1 MSTTPGLSSR
11 LIILTLSLGLLAGCT
26 TLPKRPPLLVMSSLP
41 PAESGML
48 SDFHDEIIAARGENA
63 SAFLP
68 LVANRDALLFR
79 LMLVERATT
88 SIDMQ
93 YFIWSNDAA
102 GQLLFSKLLEAS
114 DRGVRV
120 RLLVDNIF
128 LQATNRALASTGFQP
143 NLHLKIYN
151 PNRIRESKLGSL
163 GEMMLNFEELNRRM
177 HNKVMIVDG
186 QMAILGGRNIGNAY
200 FGLSD
205 KYNFRDFD
213 VLIVGPVVADLT
225 EPFDEFW
232 NAEIAYPAES
242 MSRRAT
248 REGLDRLRENIERSL
263 EENATRLASYFE
275 GDPEDALDLDDLRER
290 FEEGTGYFLQ
300 DTPVEVEGQR
310 IRLIDMIDFA
320 RRETTESLLVVSPYL
335 IPSEKFLENLQALA
349 ERGVDVK
356 LLTGSLG
363 SNNHTIAH
371 SHYRKYRRALLAT
384 GASLYEFR
392 HDPSSAIRDITDVA
406 PVEAGFISLHT
417 KVLVSDRAECF
428 VGSLNLDPRAIEIN
442 TENGILVVSES
453 FCGELATH
461 VEGLLAPSNA
471 WRVELDEM
479 GKMRWRAGDETLKR
493 QPARRFTQRIAD
505 FFYRWLPIESQ
516 L

>member
-1 MSTTPGLSSR
+1 MSTTPAFSSR
-11 LIILTLSLGLLAGCT
+11 LIILTLSVGLLAGCAM
-26 TLPKRPPLLVMSSLP
+26 LPKRPAVSVMSSLP
-41 PAESGML
+41 AANSGLL
-48 SDFHDEIIAARGENA
+48 SDFHNEIIAARGEDA

-88 SIDMQ
+88 SIDLQ
-93 YFIWSNDAA
+93 YFIWSDDAA
-102 GQLLFSKLLEAS
+102 AQLLFSKLFQAA

-128 LQATNRALASTGFQP
+128 LSVTNRVLASTGFQP
-143 NLHLKIYN
+143 NLHVKIYN
-151 PNRIRESKLGSL
+151 PNRVRESKLGSL

-205 KYNFRDFD
+205 KYNFRDLD
-213 VLIVGPVVADLT
+213 VLVVGPVVTNIT
-225 EPFDEFW
+225 EPFDEYW

-242 MSRRAT
+242 MSSRST
-248 REGLDRLRENIERSL
+248 REDLDRLRENIDGFL
-263 EENATRLASYFE
+263 LKNATRLAAYVES
-275 GDPEDALDLDDLRER
+275 DPEDALDLDDLRER

-300 DTPVEVEGQR
+300 DTPVEVEGER
-310 IRLIDMIDFA
+310 IRLIDMIEFA
-320 RRETTESLLVVSPYL
+320 KKETTESLLVVSPYL
-335 IPSEKFLENLQALA
+335 IPSKNLLESREVLT
-349 ERGVDVK
+349 ERGVEVK

-392 HDPSSAIRDITDVA
+392 RDPSPAIRALTDVA

-417 KVLVSDRAECF
+417 KVLVSDREECF
-428 VGSLNLDPRAIEIN
+428 VGSLNLDPRAVEIN
-442 TENGILVVSES
+442 TENGILIVSEA
-453 FCGELATH
+453 FCGEIATH
-461 VEGLLAPSNA
+461 VEGLLEPSNA
-471 WRVELDEM
+471 WRVELDEK
-479 GKMRWRAGDETLKR
+479 GRMRWHAGDVTLKR
-493 QPARRFTQRIAD
+493 QPARRFSQRIAD
-505 FFYRWLPIESQ
+505 FFYRWLPVESQ